1 MRIAHRLSLTI
12 YFLFLMGFI
21 NYVQAEEAGT
31 TAKQQELNQ
40 AMEMMKKSGMDPE
53 QLQQMENIF
62 KNISDMEAQKKSSK
76 LNAEKQEFEAATAG
90 YGTAQVEVEGKQYAL
105 KLQKCEVK
113 DRSAGIFTIHA
124 RHAPGADEGELRVR
138 SNGAKFQSYVQFST
152 KTMTFDT
159 YKSEKPSFTFDG
171 KTLNWEGIV
180 AASNV
185 ATSNEEKVPLA
196 LNLSCGAEAVYYDKP
211 SRPRTK
217 TPVNVL
223 TLHLGDETHLF
234 EAGHCTTEKY
244 RTGNLMVDFEATA
257 TGTFRGRPAIVLLT
271 KSHGVGLEGRH
282 AGYFYEL
289 DLLLGELSAEQRKL
303 SPLKV
308 QKQLNDVVENYN
320 QKEYAAL
327 QKKYSKEM
335 YDNLPPEKLIETMN
349 SSQAEY
355 SRVAEKAKAMHYPK
369 AGSQGGMITING
381 RDVLFRGPAMSTNDS
396 NRTPEFQDLS
406 SIPEIW
412 VTCDG

>member
-1 MRIAHRLSLTI
+1 MRIANRLSLTI
-12 YFLFLMGFI
+12 YLLFLMGFI
-21 NYVQAEEAGT
+21 SYVHAQETGETAE
-31 TAKQQELNQ
+31 QQQVNQ
-40 AMEMMKKSGMDPE
+40 MMEMMKKSGMDPE
-53 QLQQMENIF
+53 QLQQMENLF
-62 KNISDMEAQKKSSK
+62 NNMSEMDAQKKASK
-76 LNAEKQEFEAATAG
+76 LNAKQQEFEAATAG
-90 YGTAQVEVEGKQYAL
+90 HGTAQVEVGGKQYDL

-113 DRSAGIFTIHA
+113 NRSAGVFNIQA
-124 RHAPGADEGELRVR
+124 RQAPGADEGKLLVR
-138 SNGAKFQSYVQFST
+138 SDGANLQRYVQFST

-159 YKSEKPSFTFDG
+159 YELDKPSFTFDG

-185 ATSNEEKVPLA
+185 AASNKEKVPLA

-211 SRPRTK
+211 SRPRAK
-217 TPVNVL
+217 TPVNLL

-271 KSHGVGLEGRH
+271 KSHGVGLEGGS

-308 QKQLNDVVENYN
+308 QKQLDDVVGNYN
-320 QKEYAAL
+320 QKEYTAI

-335 YDNLPPEKLIETMN
+335 YDNLPPEKLLETMN
-349 SSQAEY
+349 PSQEEY
-355 SRVAEKAKAMHYPK
+355 SRVAEKAKAMRYPR

-381 RDVLFRGPAMSTNDS
+381 QDVFFRGPAMSTNDAD
-396 NRTPEFQDLS
+396 RAPEFQDLS